1 MLIVAVALVARFSD
15 NALLGFSDV
24 LLNLG
29 VAAAAWAGGWW
40 AGSLALVAAPLALS
54 LWSHVT
60 FQRSLSEWV
69 ECLIILAVVALA
81 RGGIARFRRSEN
93 KLRALL
99 SSMDERILVFDRDG
113 TFVEVVETKAPLVY
127 LPSENRIGRKIADF
141 MTPAESAASVASIR
155 KALEERRTVQHDY
168 ALPIE
173 GRTVWFSASVS
184 PLNSSLVLWVARDI
198 TARKLANDELESR
211 VEQRTRELKATETRY
226 RGIVEQANDIIFTLT
241 SDREITSL
249 NPAFTRL
256 TGYAAGDWL
265 ARDFVD
271 LIAPDHRPHAAQQFA
286 RALATGSLEFTM
298 ATICDAEGRRLVL
311 EASLSPQ
318 IINGENVGFLG
329 CARDVTK
336 RERDDVERRRNEEQL
351 ADSQRIAKLGSWE
364 MDLASGRLWW
374 SDETYR
380 IFGMERT
387 DRPLMFTDFRERVAP
402 DDQPRLAGID
412 AELLAS
418 GSHDWELRI
427 VTPAGAEKTISCS
440 ARFAQDEHGHRRIF
454 GTNQDITEKKHAEQL
469 LRDSEE
475 RFRLL
480 ARATSDAIWDH
491 DAETGAVWRGEG
503 YETLF
508 GYAPGTI
515 GTNVEAFRELVHPDD
530 LPQLSASYT
539 EALESGQL
547 SFTHEYRFRRA
558 DGSYA
563 NILDRGYIVRDR
575 EKRPVRILGAM
586 IDLTERKQM
595 AEQLEQTKR
604 LSSLGRLAGSI
615 AHEFNNVLMGVQANA
630 EIIGGRAAIEL
641 RPVVANVI
649 GAVRRGRRITEE
661 ILRYMRPAEPAPQ
674 SLNVQRLLDEW
685 ANEIRPTL
693 GGRVDLRVD
702 VESDELCI
710 RADPQQIAQVFT
722 NMAFNSR
729 DAIPDP
735 GGTLSVHAEIATSY
749 STFAFGVVKT
759 PDRFVHFRVADNG
772 AGIGAEQLA
781 HVFEPL
787 YTTKRDGTGLGLAVS
802 YQIVTRS
809 DGHIFV
815 ESEPGAGTTFHIF
828 LPLCCAEEMPAAPET
843 VPMAVLGRVL
853 LVEDEPEVAAG
864 VAMLLEVEGAEVH
877 VVHSGAETA
886 PAIERFAPDVVILDI
901 GLPDIDGIQVYERIA
916 RRWPDL
922 RVLFSSGHAQ
932 ARNLERW
939 LARPNVALLVKPYE
953 MSELRSALG
962 RLLEVAPA
970 SPTIAT

>member
-1 MLIVAVALVARFSD
+1 M
-15 NALLGFSDV
+15 
-24 LLNLG
+24 
-29 VAAAAWAGGWW
+29 
-40 AGSLALVAAPLALS
+40 LALVAS
-54 LWSHVT
+54 
-60 FQRSLSEWV
+60 V
-69 ECLIILAVVALA
+69 ECLIILIVVVLA

-99 SSMDERILVFDRDG
+99 SSMDERIVVFDKDG
-113 TFVEVVETKAPLVY
+113 TFVEVIETKTKLRVRPTEEL
-127 LPSENRIGRKIADF
+127 IGRRIADIR
-141 MTPAESAASVASIR
+141 PPEEAARDVACIR
-155 KALEERRTVQHDY
+155 TALQEWRTVYHDY
-168 ALPIE
+168 SLPID
-173 GRTVWFSASVS
+173 GRTVWFNGAIS

-198 TARKLANDELESR
+198 TARKLANDELEQC
-211 VEQRTRELKATETRY
+211 VELRTRDLKATEMRY
-226 RGIVEQANDIIFTLT
+226 RSIVEQANDIIFTLT
-241 SDREITSL
+241 SDRKVTSL

-256 TGYAAGDWL
+256 TGYAAGEWL

-271 LIAPDHRPHAAQQFA
+271 LIAPDHRPHAAEQFA

-318 IINGENVGFLG
+318 IIDGKNVGFLG

-336 RERDDVERRRNEEQL
+336 RERADAARRRNEEQL
-351 ADSQRIAKLGSWE
+351 ADSQRIAKMGSWE
-364 MDLASGRLWW
+364 LNLDSGRLWW
-374 SDETYR
+374 SDESYR
-380 IFGMERT
+380 LFGLERT
-387 DRPLMFTDFRERVAP
+387 EQPLAFDDFAARVATE
-402 DDQPRLAGID
+402 DRPRLAEIE
-412 AELLAS
+412 AKLIAS
-418 GSHDWELRI
+418 GSHEWELRI
-427 VTPAGAEKTISCS
+427 VTPAGEEKTICCH
-440 ARFAQDEHGHRRIF
+440 ARFAEDKHGHRRIF
-454 GTNQDITEKKHAEQL
+454 GTNQDITDQKHAEQL
-469 LRDSEE
+469 LRDGEE

-491 DAETGAVWRGEG
+491 DVEIGSVWRGEG

-508 GYAPGTI
+508 GYAPGTL
-515 GTNVEAFRELVHPDD
+515 GTNVEAFRALVHPDD
-530 LPQLSASYT
+530 LAQLSASYT

-586 IDLTERKQM
+586 IDLTERKRM

-630 EIIGGRAAIEL
+630 EIIGGRAAAEL
-641 RPVVANVI
+641 RPVVGNVI
-649 GAVRRGRRITEE
+649 TAVRRGRRITEE

-674 SLNVQRLLDEW
+674 SLYVRRLLDEW

-693 GGRVDLRVD
+693 GRRVDLHVD
-702 VESDELCI
+702 VESDDLCI
-710 RADPQQIAQVFT
+710 LADPRQITQVFT

-729 DAIPDP
+729 DAMLEA
-735 GGTLSVHAEIATSY
+735 GGALSVHAEIATSD
-749 STFAFGVVKT
+749 STFAFGVVRT
-759 PDRFVHFRVADNG
+759 PDRFAHFRVTDNG
-772 AGIGAEQLA
+772 SGIASEQLA

-787 YTTKRDGTGLGLAVS
+787 YTTKREGTGLGLAVS

-815 ESEPGAGTTFHIF
+815 ESEPGVGTTFHIF
-828 LPLCCAEEMPAAPET
+828 LPLCCAGDAVASPEAAP
-843 VPMAVLGRVL
+843 MAAFGRVL

-877 VVHSGAETA
+877 VVRSGGETV
-886 PAIERFAPDVVILDI
+886 PAIERFSPDVVILDI
-901 GLPDIDGIQVYERIA
+901 GLPDIDGVQVYERIA
-916 RRWPDL
+916 GRWPEL

-932 ARNLERW
+932 ARNLEQW

-953 MSELRSALG
+953 MSELRVALG
-962 RLLEVAPA
+962 KLLNVAA
-970 SPTIAT
+970 A